1 MKIAGLIL
9 LVLGAF
15 ALAYQGFTY
24 TTEKKVLDIGP
35 LEATVDQ
42 KKTVPLPPVLGGAAM
57 VGGIALLALGKNK

>member
-1 MKIAGLIL
+1 MRIAGLIL
-9 LVLGAF
+9 LVLGAL

-42 KKTVPLPPVLGGAAM
+42 EKTVPLPPVLGGAAM
-57 VGGIALLALGKNK
+57 VGGIALLALGKK